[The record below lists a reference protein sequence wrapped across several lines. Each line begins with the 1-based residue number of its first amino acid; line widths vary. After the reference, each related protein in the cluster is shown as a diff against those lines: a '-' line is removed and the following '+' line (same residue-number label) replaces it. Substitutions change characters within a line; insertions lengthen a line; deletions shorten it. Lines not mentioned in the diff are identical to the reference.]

1 MADTPSSF
9 DPPPAPEV
17 DSPSGFAS
25 FFATTTGKLVVGAV
39 ALILVVGI
47 VGAIAWAFL
56 LNGSSA
62 PQAPPTGATIINP
75 ASSTASASANA
86 VEAAPILEPQEKPLG
101 STFTFRNVFAPTL
114 KEEFPPPDVS
124 TTASSTSSSSGS
136 SSSGASSSSTTTTTV
151 KVPKDTL
158 YLQSIQTVNSATT
171 ATFIWNGTSYTLK
184 EGESIPDSPWKV
196 LSIGD
201 SSVVMLFGDTQVT
214 LSTVQ
219 GLTK

>member
-1 MADTPSSF
+1 MADVHNSF
-9 DPPPAPEV
+9 DPPPAPQA

-56 LNGSSA
+56 FNGSAA
-62 PQAPPTGATIINP
+62 PQRPPTGATIINP
-75 ASSTASASANA
+75 ASSVASASSNA
-86 VEAAPILEPQEKPLG
+86 ISAAPIVEPAEKPLG

-114 KEEFPPPDVS
+114 KEEFPPPDPATASS
-124 TTASSTSSSSGS
+124 TTASSGSSTSGS
-136 SSSGASSSSTTTTTV
+136 SSSSTTTTTV

-158 YLQSIQTVNSATT
+158 YLQSIQTVNSSKT

-214 LSTVQ
+214 LSTGQ